1 LRSGAII
8 AVEALVRWNSKE
20 RGLVSPMEFIPVAE
34 ETRLIIPIGEQILRM
49 ACRQWSAWN
58 EQGIVLRMAVNVSPV
73 QFREPSFC
81 SMVEGILREAGMPAQ
96 SLEIEITEGVLMGNT
111 EAAMKKLQTI
121 KEMGVTVAVDDFGT
135 GYSSLEYLKDLPID
149 RLKIDASFVRLI
161 GQDEKALAIVRTIE
175 ALAVNLNVETI
186 AEGIETSEQLSALQD
201 IGSSLGQGYFICRP
215 QAAADID
222 SLLRRG
228 SWI

>member
-1 LRSGAII
+1 LRSGAI
-8 AVEALVRWNSKE
+8 AVEALVRWSGKE

-34 ETRLIIPIGEQILRM
+34 ETRLIIQIGEQVLRK
-49 ACRQWSAWN
+49 ACRQWRAWHD
-58 EQGIVLRMAVNVSPV
+58 ESIVLRMAVNVSPV

-81 SMVEGILREAGMPAQ
+81 PMVESVLREVGMPARF
-96 SLEIEITEGVLMGNT
+96 LEIEITEGVLMGNT
-111 EAAMKKLQTI
+111 AGAMNKLQTI

-175 ALAVNLNVETI
+175 SLAVNLNVETI
-186 AEGIETSEQLSALQD
+186 AEGIETREQLSALQD
-201 IGSSLGQGYFICRP
+201 IGSSLGQGYLICRP
-215 QAAADID
+215 QAAADLENI
-222 SLLRRG
+222 LRRG
-228 SWI
+228 SWG